1 MYSIS
6 DYIRLFSNKIAD
18 SAMII
23 FLGTGPTDPIKK
35 SGKSG
40 RDNTSTLIKYKD
52 KSYLIDIG
60 KTFDKKVK
68 FDYLIV
74 THLHSDAFD
83 GIKYVKDRD
92 FIFALPKELSES
104 EHIEREKF
112 WDEQILKVNKKN
124 KIGDLTTIPFPVK
137 HDVAYGYKTFGY
149 QFIINNKKITYA
161 SDMVGI
167 PEKSE
172 KYFDNI
178 DILIADG
185 AGWKSNLSTHFG
197 IWPFMELVEKKDWNI
212 GKIYFV
218 QIGRPVPDHEKAQ
231 KELSEKYDN
240 VFLTYDG
247 MKLDL

>member
-6 DYIRLFSNKIAD
+6 DHIRHFSIKIAK
-18 SAMII
+18 SATIT

-35 SGKSG
+35 PGKSG
-40 RDNTSTLIKYKD
+40 RSNTSTLIKYKD

-60 KTFDKKVK
+60 KTFDKKTK

-74 THLHSDAFD
+74 THLHSDAFN

-92 FIFALPKELSES
+92 FIFALPEKLSES
-104 EHIEREKF
+104 EHIERKKF
-112 WDEQILKVNKKN
+112 WDEQILTVNKKN
-124 KIGDLTTIPFPVK
+124 KVGDLTIIPFSVK

-149 QFIINNKKITYA
+149 QFIINNKKLTYA
-161 SDMVGI
+161 SDMIGI

-172 KYFDNI
+172 KYFNDI
-178 DILIADG
+178 DILVADG
-185 AGWKSNLSTHFG
+185 AGWNSNLSTHFG
-197 IWPFMELVEKKDWNI
+197 IWPFMGLVEKKNWNI

-231 KELSEKYDN
+231 KELSEKYN
-240 VFLTYDG
+240 EVFLAYDG